1 MSIDYTFT
9 QHGTIQI
16 ECGDE
21 WIEVRLPSA
30 SGDAKLKP
38 APPAPD
44 AQDPPPKATP
54 IGLPSEGKQAH
65 EPEPPTGPGVMSIIS
80 SARKPKNTKN
90 LFMLDIADIEHM
102 DLSQFEHLDVTD
114 VQREIREQMARV
126 TRSMGKIKVLEV
138 DVGPLSNNSTAAL
151 SNLQKLLKEPDS
163 GIDALRLW
171 HNGKIG

>member
-30 SGDAKLKP
+30 SGGAKPKP
-38 APPAPD
+38 APPVPD

-54 IGLPSEGKQAH
+54 IGLPSEGKQAQ

-80 SARKPKNTKN
+80 NARKPKNTKD
-90 LFMLDIADIEHM
+90 FFVFDVSDIEYM

-114 VQREIREQMARV
+114 MQRAIREQMVRV
-126 TRSMGKIKVLEV
+126 TRNMGKIKVLEI
-138 DVGPLSNNSTAAL
+138 DVGPLSKNSTAAL

-171 HNGKIG
+171 HNDKIG